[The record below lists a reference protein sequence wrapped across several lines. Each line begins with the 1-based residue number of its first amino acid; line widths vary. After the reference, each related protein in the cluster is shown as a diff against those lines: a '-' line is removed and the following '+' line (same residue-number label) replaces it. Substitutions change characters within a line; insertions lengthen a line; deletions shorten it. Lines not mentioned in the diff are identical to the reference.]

1 MKRNENRIL
10 VDKGTLFVWT
20 IVLALTLAFNVLLV
34 VVFSKGTTDPGKVV
48 VWASLHALSVSFF
61 VATSLATNRS
71 CNFVYLH
78 DGVLDRRGY
87 LFGFKKTIS
96 ISAIKEIKK
105 VTLMRDGTYF
115 VLVDGVS
122 NYEDRSRRNSAIFIP
137 CNDEGVKFIRQFF
150 SGPLP
155 SIYY

>member
-10 VDKGTLFVWT
+10 VDKGGLFVWT
-20 IVLALTLAFNVLLV
+20 IVLVLTLAFNVLIV
-34 VVFSKGTTDPGKVV
+34 VLFLKGTTNPGKVV
-48 VWASLHALSVSFF
+48 AWVSLHALSVSFF
-61 VATSLATNRS
+61 VATSLATNKS
-71 CNFVYLH
+71 CNVVYFH

-122 NYEDRSRRNSAIFIP
+122 NYEDRLRRNSAIFIP

-155 SIYY
+155 SIY

>member
-10 VDKGTLFVWT
+10 VDKGGLFVWT
-20 IVLALTLAFNVLLV
+20 IVLALTLAFNVLIV
-34 VVFSKGTTDPGKVV
+34 VLFSKGTTNPGKVV
-48 VWASLHALSVSFF
+48 AWVSLHALSVSFF
-61 VATSLATNRS
+61 VATSLATNKS
-71 CNFVYLH
+71 CNVVYLH

-122 NYEDRSRRNSAIFIP
+122 NYEDRLRRNSAIFIP

-155 SIYY
+155 SIY

>member
-10 VDKGTLFVWT
+10 VDKGALFIWT
-20 IVLALTLAFNVLLV
+20 IALAETLAFNVLAAV
-34 VVFSKGTTDPGKVV
+34 AFSRGTANPGTVV
-48 VWASLHALSVSFF
+48 VWVSLHALSVSFF
-61 VATSLATNRS
+61 VATSLFTNKS
-71 CNFVYLH
+71 CNVVYLH

-115 VLVDGVS
+115 VLIDGVS
-122 NYEDRSRRNSAIFIP
+122 NYEDRLRRNSAIFIP

-155 SIYY
+155 SIY

>member
-10 VDKGTLFVWT
+10 VDKGTLFFWA
-20 IVLALTLAFNVLLV
+20 IVLALTLAFNVLAV
-34 VVFSKGTTDPGKVV
+34 VVFSKGTTNPGKVV
-48 VWASLHALSVSFF
+48 AWVSHALSVSFF

-71 CNFVYLH
+71 CNVVYLH

-87 LFGFKKTIS
+87 LFGFKKTVS

-122 NYEDRSRRNSAIFIP
+122 NYEDRLRRNSAIFIP

-155 SIYY
+155 SIY